1 MRYIYCDESTFSEPK
16 PCIGVGMLI
25 TETEI
30 SPSAIEDALQ
40 RLQNDPDILIEPA
53 KKLDEQ
59 TLKRR
64 YFHASEDSKNAH
76 SHLCEQINKLETAE
90 FVCDFFDKY
99 KLPTHERYNDY
110 LYHQASILSS
120 IRATNTIDHVIF
132 YFESRDDLSVDSLK
146 KMYNDLQQ
154 SSLMGIYDLPFIPH
168 FFPPVSF
175 EIDDKY
181 NPGLQFVDFILWTVN
196 RHVNGEST
204 WFERI
209 NFSSKTS
216 FSTES
221 GSWGGQDINIGDGL
235 REPKVYYTVQ
245 DFPVNP
251 DSKINKNILVDF
263 YLHAARIIEFYINN
277 PQHHLNHLFNE
288 DAEEIVKR
296 KKDQCFSN
304 YFDKLASLYL
314 KIFDMAPLITSSTTS
329 QEKEFLLLS
338 KKYMSLLLRNDL
350 IHGVRTKIWLESVR
364 RQLIKNKTELLDF

>member
-1 MRYIYCDESTFSEPK
+1 MRYVYCDESTFSDPK
-16 PCIGVGMLI
+16 PCIGIGMLI

-30 SPSAIEDALQ
+30 APSAIEEALQ

-76 SHLCEQINKLETAE
+76 SYLCEQINKLDAAE

-99 KLPTHERYNDY
+99 KLPTHEQYDDY

-120 IRATNTIDHVIF
+120 IRATYTIDHVKF
-132 YFESRDDLSVDSLK
+132 YFESRDNLSIDSLI
-146 KMYNDLQQ
+146 KMYKDLEQN
-154 SSLMGIYDLPFIPH
+154 SLMGIYNLPFIPH

-175 EIDDKY
+175 EIADKS
-181 NPGLQFVDFILWTVN
+181 NPGIQFVDFILWAVN

-221 GSWGGQDINIGDGL
+221 GSWGGQDINIGNGL
-235 REPKVYYTVQ
+235 GKPKVYYTVQ

-251 DSKINKNILVDF
+251 DSKITKDILVNF
-263 YLHAARIIEFYINN
+263 YLHAAKVIEYYINN
-277 PQHHLNHLFNE
+277 PPHHINHLFDE
-288 DAEEIVKR
+288 DAREIVKR
-296 KKDQCFSN
+296 KKDQYCSN

-314 KIFDMAPLITSSTTS
+314 KIFDMAPLITPSSTS

-338 KKYMSLLLRNDL
+338 KKYMSLLLRYDL
-350 IHGVRTKIWLESVR
+350 INGVRTKIWLESVR
-364 RQLIKNKTELLDF
+364 KELIKNKPELLDF